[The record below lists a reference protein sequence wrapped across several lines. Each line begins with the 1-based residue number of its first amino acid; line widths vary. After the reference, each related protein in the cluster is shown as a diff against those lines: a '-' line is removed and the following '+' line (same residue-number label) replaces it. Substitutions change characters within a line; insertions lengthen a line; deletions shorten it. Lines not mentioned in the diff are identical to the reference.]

1 MSSGNAW
8 PVSSKVPTGGRQG
21 RKALMSNTSSPDTKG
36 AKRMKAQDKDRLIL
50 DYAPVIK
57 YIAQRIATRLPPHIS
72 VDDLTNAGVIGL
84 IDAMEKYDPSRDNT
98 FKTYAE
104 FRIRGAMLDELRG
117 LDWVPRSV
125 RQKESALE
133 RAYEEIE
140 RRLGRSATDEEVA
153 TLLSIAVEEFY
164 GWLNQVKGVS
174 LLSLEALGVRGTD
187 GEVINLLE
195 ILPSDEAKNPA
206 HLLQTNRLKMIIA
219 RAIEDLPYQE
229 KVVISLYYY
238 EELTMKE
245 IGKVLEITESRVS
258 QIHTK
263 AIFHLR
269 TKLKILQEGY
279 A

>member
-1 MSSGNAW
+1 MANIPNAYL
-8 PVSSKVPTGGRQG
+8 KE
-21 RKALMSNTSSPDTKG
+21 
-36 AKRMKAQDKDRLIL
+36 AKRIDPEEKDRLIL
-50 DYAPVIK
+50 EYAPVIK
-57 YIAQRIATRLPPHIS
+57 YIAQRIAIRLPPHVS
-72 VDDLTNAGVIGL
+72 VDDLINAGVIGL
-84 IDAMEKYDPSRDNT
+84 IDAIEKYDASRDNT

-125 RQKESALE
+125 RQKEHALD
-133 RAYEEIE
+133 RAYEELE
-140 RRLGRSATDEEVA
+140 RRLGRSASDEEVA
-153 TLLSIAVEEFY
+153 ALLGIALEDFY
-164 GWLNQVKGVS
+164 TWLGQVKGVS
-174 LLSLEALGVRGTD
+174 LLSLETLGMRSAD
-187 GEVINLLE
+187 GEAINLLE
-195 ILPSDEAKNPA
+195 ILPSDDTHGPA
-206 HLLQTNRLKMIIA
+206 QLLLANRLKAIIA

-269 TKLKILQEGY
+269 TKLKILQED
-279 A
+279 